1 MKLDIIDWI
10 AWRQYE
16 FNTGWTLMQYLTS
29 FLSFETFAIVFTS
42 KFNITGFLAAL
53 VYVVVPPTGV
63 IAGVLFGKFL
73 IHIRY
78 QERYVVIC
86 SDMNPDWKKAMN
98 KLKEVEK

>member
-16 FNTGWTLMQYLTS
+16 FNTGWTLMQYLTT

-53 VYVVVPPTGV
+53 IYVVVPPTGV
-63 IAGVLFGKFL
+63 IAGVLFGKYNQMIL
-73 IHIRY
+73 EDY
-78 QERYVVIC
+78 MYSENYTNLL
-86 SDMNPDWKKAMN
+86 SDDRFIS
-98 KLKEVEK
+98 L